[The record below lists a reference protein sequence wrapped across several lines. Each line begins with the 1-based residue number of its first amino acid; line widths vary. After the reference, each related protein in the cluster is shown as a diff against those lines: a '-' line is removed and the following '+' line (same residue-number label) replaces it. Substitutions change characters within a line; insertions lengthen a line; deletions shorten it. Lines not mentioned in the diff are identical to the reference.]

1 MPEKKENVAENVEA
15 KVTVEA
21 TQDDKG
27 IIIKIEREEFVSKST
42 GKTGFDYF
50 VLGKARGKE
59 FKAKVVPPK
68 KDKVK
73 DIGAYEILDIIFNGD
88 MSCDLRVE
96 HNEMEDPNNKGQ
108 KIAYDSYVVF
118 SKDEDTGVVFECKVV
133 PDLYS
138 DKVKMNIILQMLEA
152 NSKQTKK

>member
-1 MPEKKENVAENVEA
+1 
-15 KVTVEA
+15 
-21 TQDDKG
+21 
-27 IIIKIEREEFVSKST
+27 
-42 GKTGFDYF
+42 
-50 VLGKARGKE
+50 
-59 FKAKVVPPK
+59 
-68 KDKVK
+68 
-73 DIGAYEILDIIFNGD
+73 

-108 KIAYDSYVVF
+108 KISYDSYVVF